1 MSKILIDDKVFCIGH
16 LKISQCSAVKKRAA
30 SGHFL
35 ICSFPSNNP
44 LLKKLSLSKF
54 SRFLFLFEI
63 FFFPNFFHPGN
74 FFAFQLFLLEN
85 FLAKGGEWSQG
96 GKLTGWWVAQSGE
109 CLGRQVAFFEIAL
122 SFQII
127 FSIKIV
133 SFKISFRLFFVSIQF
148 FSKFVLSKFFLS
160 LKNLFLE
167 IFCSKFFWPTT
178 AIGPRVASGP
188 GRRMVQGGS
197 GLFWNCSFFLNNFSL
212 KNCVFQNLL

>member
-16 LKISQCSAVKKRAA
+16 LKISQCSAVKIRAA

-54 SRFLFLFEI
+54 SFFFFLFES
-63 FFFPNFFHPGN
+63 FFFPNFFYPGN
-74 FFAFQLFLLEN
+74 YFCLSTLFCPKTAIGLKAANLQ
-85 FLAKGGEWSQG
+85 GGE
-96 GKLTGWWVAQSGE
+96 LPSGE

-188 GRRMVQGGS
+188 GRRMVQGGQWPFLKL
-197 GLFWNCSFFLNNFSL
+197 LFLFE
-212 KNCVFQNLL
+212 

>member
-16 LKISQCSAVKKRAA
+16 LKISQCSAIKKRAA

-54 SRFLFLFEI
+54 SCFLFLFEI
-63 FFFPNFFHPGN
+63 FFFPNFFLSWKFFLPFN
-74 FFAFQLFLLEN
+74 FVLPEE
-85 FLAKGGEWSQG
+85 GEWSQG

-148 FSKFVLSKFFLS
+148 FSKFVFSKFFLS

-167 IFCSKFFWPTT
+167 IFCSKYFWPMT
-178 AIGPRVASGP
+178 AIGPGVVSGP
-188 GRRMVQGGS
+188 GQRLVQGGQWPFLKL
-197 GLFWNCSFFLNNFSL
+197 LFLFE
-212 KNCVFQNLL
+212 